1 VADPSPIRAGLRET
15 GDLAG
20 FTAGAVRALPGVPRF
35 ASEALRQAA
44 VLVRGST
51 LFIFVM
57 TAFIGFAQT
66 TFAFFFL
73 RSAGASDFIAFFTG
87 ITTPRAAAPIM
98 FGYVFAAKVG
108 CGMVAEIGAARIN
121 EEIDALESEAVD
133 PMRYIVGTRL
143 VGALLFIPI
152 AVGVALLAVT
162 VGSYVD
168 GVLVLQALPSETFLA
183 NHWAAQTLSDQL
195 IALLSLGT
203 MGIAIVIV
211 ACFFGYRAS
220 GGPAEVGRA
229 VARSIV
235 VNLVLVHVIA
245 SFYLGLFY
253 GQDLKL
259 PIGG

>member
-1 VADPSPIRAGLRET
+1 MVRSGLREA

-20 FTAGAVRALPGVPRF
+20 FAAGAARALPGTPRF

-51 LFIFVM
+51 LFIFAM

-73 RSAGASDFIAFFTG
+73 RSAGASDYIAFFTG

-133 PMRYIVGTRL
+133 PMRYVVGTRL
-143 VGALLFIPI
+143 VGALLFVPI
-152 AVGVALLAVT
+152 AVGVALVAVT
-162 VGSYVD
+162 AGSYVD
-168 GVLVLQALPSETFLA
+168 GVWVLQALPGDTFLS
-183 NHWAAQTLSDQL
+183 NHWAAQTLADQL
-195 IALLSLGT
+195 VALLSLGT
-203 MGIAIVIV
+203 TGMAIVLV

-220 GGPAEVGRA
+220 GGPAGVGRA
-229 VARSIV
+229 VAKSIV
-235 VNLVLVHVIA
+235 VNLVLVHVVT
-245 SFYLGLFY
+245 SFYLALFY
-253 GQDLKL
+253 GQDLQL

>member
-1 VADPSPIRAGLRET
+1 MAERARIRSGLTEA
-15 GDLAG
+15 GDLAAFG
-20 FTAGAVRALPGVPRF
+20 ARAVRALPGVPRF
-35 ASEALRQAA
+35 ASEALRHAG

-73 RSAGASDFIAFFTG
+73 RSAGASDYLAFFTG

-108 CGMVAEIGAARIN
+108 CAMVAEIGTARIN
-121 EEIDALESEAVD
+121 EEIDALETEAID
-133 PMRYIVGTRL
+133 PMRYIVGTRI
-143 VGALLFIPI
+143 VGALLFVPI

-168 GVLVLQALPSETFLA
+168 GVIVLQALPGATFLN
-183 NHWAAQTLSDQL
+183 NHWAAQTIADQG

-203 MGIAIVIV
+203 MGMAIVIV

-220 GGPAEVGRA
+220 GGPAGVGRA
-229 VARSIV
+229 VAKSIV

-245 SFYLGLFY
+245 SFYLGVFY